1 MRLKPQE
8 VTIIKEAVLRLDPH
22 ARIFLF
28 GSRVDPNRKGGDI
41 DLLILSKLL
50 KDIDSIEI
58 LKQIYEKME
67 EQKIDILIA
76 SETKDPFVQIAFEEG
91 IEL

>member
-1 MRLKPQE
+1 MRLLPEE
-8 VTIIKEAVLRLDPH
+8 VKIIKEAVLRLDPS

-28 GSRVDPNRKGGDI
+28 GSRVDASRKGGDI
-41 DLLILSKLL
+41 DLLILSAQL
-50 KDIDSIEI
+50 KDIDTVKI
-58 LKQIYEKME
+58 LKYIYEKME

-76 SETKDPFVQIAFEEG
+76 SQPEEPFVQLALKNG